1 MNKYIV
7 QSTKYK
13 VTKFWF
19 LFIVFLGAMY
29 YVLGT
34 VYAVSESDCLNKSVS
49 ELSPDDMNLCIN
61 EILPRIAAAYAPA
74 QETNKAN
81 LANLKKQISNLNVR
95 IISISNEL
103 SIKEKDIQ
111 KREKDMKS
119 SQEILN
125 KRAVDQY
132 FDIRLYDPI
141 MSLLSADDA
150 VEAFKIIKIRERVA
164 DENRRTIEKNVQE
177 IFNLKEA
184 KVNLEKNK
192 QSLANLQKKVS
203 EDAKF
208 LEIEVG
214 KVDSF
219 LSVLSSKQQEIINAK
234 SGGFTASVGDS
245 DLSDD

>member
-13 VTKFWF
+13 VTKFLF

-119 SQEILN
+119 SQKILN
-125 KRAVDQY
+125 KKTVYQ
-132 FDIRLYDPI
+132 
-141 MSLLSADDA
+141 
-150 VEAFKIIKIRERVA
+150 
-164 DENRRTIEKNVQE
+164 
-177 IFNLKEA
+177 
-184 KVNLEKNK
+184 
-192 QSLANLQKKVS
+192 
-203 EDAKF
+203 
-208 LEIEVG
+208 
-214 KVDSF
+214 
-219 LSVLSSKQQEIINAK
+219 
-234 SGGFTASVGDS
+234 
-245 DLSDD
+245 